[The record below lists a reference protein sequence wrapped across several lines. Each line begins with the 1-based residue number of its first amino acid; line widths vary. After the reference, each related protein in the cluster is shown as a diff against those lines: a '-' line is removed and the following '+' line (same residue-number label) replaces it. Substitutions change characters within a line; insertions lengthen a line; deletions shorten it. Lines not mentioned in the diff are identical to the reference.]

1 MQIFSATQSAAQR
14 LLPGAARAAQSAR
27 GTNPNPLAATA
38 TKASQPAGRTST
50 FSVIGTSTPTPTPTA
65 TPTASPTND
74 LAAPGKPQQGQFGDV
89 NGDGLFDEADAHAL
103 LRYLF
108 QGGEAPVNM
117 DNADVDGDGQVNV
130 ADVITMMNI
139 TRGQGPY
146 ETSADTGSKQ
156 NSSAVPALN
165 IKA

>member
-50 FSVIGTSTPTPTPTA
+50 FSVIGTSTPTPTA
-65 TPTASPTND
+65 APTASPTND
-74 LAAPGKPQQGQFGDV
+74 VSGPGKPQQGQFGDV
-89 NGDGLFDEADAHAL
+89 NGDGIFDSSDATAL

-108 QGGEAPVNM
+108 QGGDAPVNM

-130 ADVITMMNI
+130 ADVVTMMNI

-146 ETSADTGSKQ
+146 TTP
-156 NSSAVPALN
+156 SSSGNNENANAVPALN
-165 IKA
+165 VKA